1 MASESS
7 SVPVSILTGFLGAGK
22 TTLLRHLLTE
32 KHGLRIAVIQNEL
45 SATSGLEASTMQGPG
60 GETFDRWMELAN
72 GCVCCEVRDELPFA
86 LERLMEAT
94 NTLDGRYVRPTVGMA
109 DPGPVAASLWLDD
122 ALESPLE
129 LDGVITL
136 VDARRCAAEAV
147 CRRGLSLRPAL
158 VQTRTRLH
166 DTVLSAALP
175 LQAGVDLD
183 RLCARLRAINAVA
196 PQLRASHS
204 QLPVA
209 SILNRRAYA
218 REGPPPLDAEDAPAY
233 SDQRSRG
240 HVYRA
245 KGELAVADEEVGGVV
260 ARYTLQAV
268 HETWELERGR
278 PWGEEEVAESRLV
291 FIGRNLDE
299 ATLRAML
306 LACVACETE
315 RRS

>member
-136 VDARRCAAEAV
+136 VDAAV
-147 CRRGLSLRPAL
+147 HAHR
-158 VQTRTRLH
+158 QLH
-166 DTVLSAALP
+166 TVECSRQIASADTLLP